1 MDPDSYTN
9 DKRKQTKTSK
19 CVSNFGNVLL
29 ATGIRCPIR
38 TNNEIDR
45 FLLDYGCYILLYLV
59 PIFWTLF
66 YLFG

>member
-1 MDPDSYTN
+1 MDPDSYKH
-9 DKRKQTKTSK
+9 DKRKQTKNSK
-19 CVSNFGNVLL
+19 CVSNLGDVLP
-29 ATGIRCPIR
+29 TSGIRCPVR

-45 FLLDYGCYILLYLV
+45 FLLDYGCYILLYIV